1 MRKVSGPHMFV
12 DFACRR
18 PDRVAVIGL
27 RQVFDVDRAKAN
39 LSSLA
44 HAQPSQP
51 GHGAPRAGRDGRP
64 GWPWGG
70 AGLTQLQEHWTRSTA
85 ESP

>member
-1 MRKVSGPHMFV
+1 VWAELVVRGVRAAPQVFV

-44 HAQPSQP
+44 HA
-51 GHGAPRAGRDGRP
+51 PRAGRDGRP